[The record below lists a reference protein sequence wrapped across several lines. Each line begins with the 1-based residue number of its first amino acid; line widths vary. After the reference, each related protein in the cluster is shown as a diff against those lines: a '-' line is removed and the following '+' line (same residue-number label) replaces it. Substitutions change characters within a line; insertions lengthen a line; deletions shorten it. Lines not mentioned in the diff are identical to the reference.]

1 MIRATGF
8 HKSLHRRSMAARRAV
23 AARRDFS
30 SEPTGALMTGNAIIR
45 RIFLLLLGLA
55 ALGLA
60 ACSPPADSNEPPPDM
75 GNFSLGYNVVV
86 VDHPEIGPFSRKA
99 SDEELKQALTEA
111 IERRFGAYKGEK
123 LYHIGVKL
131 DAYAL
136 AKAGIPIFFTPRS
149 VFVITVNIWD
159 DAARKKLNEKEKVF
173 TVFEGV
179 SGKSLVGTGL
189 TMSREQQMKLLA
201 DNAAKAIQDWILE
214 HPEWIGLPERSQ
226 SATEE
231 GKDAN

>member
-1 MIRATGF
+1 MKGAFMAGSAIT
-8 HKSLHRRSMAARRAV
+8 RRLFM
-23 AARRDFS
+23 
-30 SEPTGALMTGNAIIR
+30 
-45 RIFLLLLGLA
+45 LA
-55 ALGLA
+55 AGLLALATLA

-86 VDHPEIGPFSRKA
+86 VDHPEIGPFSRTA
-99 SDEELKQALTEA
+99 TDEELKQALTDA
-111 IERRFGAYKGEK
+111 IERRFGAYQGEK

-136 AKAGIPIFFTPRS
+136 AKAGVPIVFTPRS

-159 DAARKKLNEKEKVF
+159 DAAQKKLNEKEKVF

-189 TMSREQQMKLLA
+189 TMTREQQMRLLA

-214 HPEWIGLPERSQ
+214 HPEWIGLPPRDE
-226 SATEE
+226 SATDQGAE
-231 GKDAN
+231 AN